1 MLTLERAKAINSTM
15 VTDHALIIHAT
26 NVMAAMGAMA
36 EHFGEDKEHWQAVG
50 YLHDYDYEKTSE
62 RAFAAH

>member
-1 MLTLERAKAINSTM
+1 MLTLERAIELNGNM
-15 VTDHALIIHAT
+15 VQEHSLVIHAK

-50 YLHDYDYEKTSE
+50 FLHDYDYE
-62 RAFAAH
+62 R